1 MPKITKLENVG
12 AMIQKQACLIPEPEL
27 LNNEK
32 RVYNI
37 NLYNEKVK
45 FGGKLLIKTG
55 SIL

>member
-45 FGGKLLIKTG
+45 FRGKLLIKTG